1 MWERRA
7 AQGSLG
13 EGKPGGTTALISLG
27 SDGPPLVPLGQ
38 NTPHTLSAARYE
50 SGLDN
55 SPQCEPQ
62 QPRVSPSLSRPV
74 VHADDG
80 PLNGNEGFGLGPLTF
95 NGSTHGVAGN
105 GMMELYDVAFT
116 SYHALDGRS
125 LLEMSGAAGAAAGS
139 DVVQKLRARVEAT
152 ESELHRDLFD
162 RSSGQYTNRLYNGTS
177 YARWVSFDGLVVCA
191 HKS

>member
-55 SPQCEPQ
+55 SPQCKPQ
-62 QPRVSPSLSRPV
+62 QPRVSPSLSRRI

-80 PLNGNEGFGLGPLTF
+80 PPNGNEGFGLGPLTF

-105 GMMELYDVAFT
+105 GMMELYLTPPNMSLHPATF
-116 SYHALDGRS
+116 RS
-125 LLEMSGAAGAAAGS
+125 ADLSCGAGTMWRSPPTTHSTA
-139 DVVQKLRARVEAT
+139 
-152 ESELHRDLFD
+152 D
-162 RSSGQYTNRLYNGTS
+162 RCWR
-177 YARWVSFDGLVVCA
+177 
-191 HKS
+191 

>member
-1 MWERRA
+1 M
-7 AQGSLG
+7 
-13 EGKPGGTTALISLG
+13 
-27 SDGPPLVPLGQ
+27 PLGQ

-55 SPQCEPQ
+55 SPQCKPQ
-62 QPRVSPSLSRPV
+62 QPRVSPSLARPI

-125 LLEMSGAAGAAAGS
+125 LLEMSGAAGAAGAARRHRRQYAG
-139 DVVQKLRARVEAT
+139 QHAERKHAEEHGARRGQQLWRQRRQ
-152 ESELHRDLFD
+152 SPRQWQQWRLHR
-162 RSSGQYTNRLYNGTS
+162 R
-177 YARWVSFDGLVVCA
+177 
-191 HKS
+191 